1 MIGDRPE
8 TPKNRRRSSRA
19 ALLRSFSLG
28 RSGSALDFDPGG
40 LLTRLLRPL
49 RGASGRDLGREGAAD
64 TELDAGDRAEA
75 SAPNAGQGGADGQG
89 GAVSGADLGS
99 EGSGRPRAVSIAGLH
114 WSRIA
119 GTVAA
124 IVVLGLGVIIAR
136 SWDSYNV
143 RAQHLRIR
151 KVEVIGARNAS
162 IEAIV
167 AASGHRPG
175 GHLLDVRELDV
186 ATRVMALSWIR
197 SAEVRARVPDTLEIR
212 VVEHEPVAI
221 LADGPLWLLDANGVA
236 FRVFEA
242 GDPLDLPLLSGIP
255 VEDLAPVPV
264 PPPASGPEE
273 GSATPQVA
281 TAQSAQSK
289 AAAEARRVVA
299 ARHEERQ
306 WRARQLVR
314 RLVDLAAA
322 IAASPLVR
330 NFPLGELAWDQVLGI
345 SAISASDGA
354 ELRFGRR
361 DVEDRGRL
369 LADAARIVATVKAR
383 GERLRYALFDTDG
396 EARRVVVATE
406 PMGPTAAQPVGG
418 PAAAAPP
425 PQPDVGPDGFGLL
438 PPPLAAALAAAPAAA
453 IAPGATAPSAPASPT
468 VPAAPAGAGSAA
480 PPTPPHHPVA
490 APAAA
495 PHATR

>member
-1 MIGDRPE
+1 MTSKRPE
-8 TPKNRRRSSRA
+8 TPKNRRRASRA

-40 LLTRLLRPL
+40 FITRLLRPL
-49 RGASGRDLGREGAAD
+49 RGAQGREEADEASIEATFDASADADGVATGAEPHAGSDAVAD
-64 TELDAGDRAEA
+64 SGTQAIGGDAGVAP
-75 SAPNAGQGGADGQG
+75 SAA
-89 GAVSGADLGS
+89 
-99 EGSGRPRAVSIAGLH
+99 SIAGLR
-114 WSRIA
+114 WSRIGA
-119 GTVAA
+119 TVAA
-124 IVVLGLGVIIAR
+124 VSVLTLGFIIAR

-186 ATRVMALSWIR
+186 ARRVMALSWIR

-221 LADGPLWLLDANGVA
+221 LADGPLWLLDSNGVA
-236 FRVFEA
+236 FRVFET

-255 VEDLAPVPV
+255 VADLAPLPAAPAPGAPDSAGNDAPV
-264 PPPASGPEE
+264 AAP
-273 GSATPQVA
+273 
-281 TAQSAQSK
+281 TAQSR
-289 AAAEARRVVA
+289 AAAEARAQAA

-306 WRARQLVR
+306 FRARQLVR

-322 IAASPLVR
+322 IAASPLAR
-330 NFPLGELAWDQVLGI
+330 NFPLGELAWDPVLGI
-345 SAISASDGA
+345 SAISAKDGA

-361 DVEDRGRL
+361 DVEDRARL
-369 LADAARIVATVKAR
+369 LADAARVVAAVKAR
-383 GERLRYALFDTDG
+383 GERLSYALFDTDG

-406 PMGPTAAQPVGG
+406 PSGPSASQPVGG
-418 PAAAAPP
+418 PAAAAL
-425 PQPDVGPDGFGLL
+425 PQQPMAGPAPVDAGSPAG
-438 PPPLAAALAAAPAAA
+438 PAAHAAATPLAPPAARAAASAAPAAA
-453 IAPGATAPSAPASPT
+453 APAS
-468 VPAAPAGAGSAA
+468 S
-480 PPTPPHHPVA
+480 PPQKSVA

-495 PHATR
+495 GHAKR